1 MKKEIDPDLSAEEL
15 ADLILEKPET
25 AEQCGRD
32 DWLKLTGD
40 EWARLLSEQTQL
52 ADKCRWREL
61 SAGNWAELIGNQP
74 QFADKCDAWD
84 QFNGGCWAL
93 LLRMQPQLADRCDWA
108 KLEDWNWSA
117 LLSEQPQ
124 FADKCGIWEKMSP
137 HSIGLL
143 LAAQPQFADQFD
155 FTRLN
160 GECWT
165 RILRRQPQFADRCDW
180 SLLDGGDWEMLL
192 LAQPQFADK
201 CDWTRLANEQIG
213 ELLKAHPSLADQ
225 MPMMKYIDFIDS
237 PTVRD
242 HLRTLPPLPPAQQCI
257 LIAQSDIKPLEEKL
271 AALRKIRD
279 TTSPEDFARGCWT
292 FQSDDPF
299 PVILDRYIK
308 TREERLAEIRKAEP
322 GIVYVVKS
330 SYRGSYGMPYST
342 FDAALASVEELEDD
356 EYPPSIRRLHIDD
369 PKGAYLVAEL
379 SRKLELVEID
389 VSGGC
394 DAGSMRDW
402 GGELQNGYAHV
413 PHPFKRGDIVRQG
426 ECYYVLDESVED
438 SSGRFSWGTDEGD
451 MQLYGMAWDRACG
464 TFGHEHICYTCGGT
478 EIVEP
483 KDLPEKERM
492 LAAVANVMRDGH
504 ALIEFLQCFTNGYR
518 DDLEENAIIW
528 SKKDESDRKSSPST
542 ILRSDLPGLPANL
555 FLCKRESYRL
565 PATVRVQRSC
575 AAEPNRWDVVELTL
589 EAEPSFKGGTGDLA
603 PGDALL
609 IRTFVARNLE
619 SFLAHFN
626 GDMSFDDLLA
636 ALKEDEMCKAT
647 VD

>member
-1 MKKEIDPDLSAEEL
+1 
-15 ADLILEKPET
+15 
-25 AEQCGRD
+25 
-32 DWLKLTGD
+32 
-40 EWARLLSEQTQL
+40 
-52 ADKCRWREL
+52 
-61 SAGNWAELIGNQP
+61 
-74 QFADKCDAWD
+74 
-84 QFNGGCWAL
+84 
-93 LLRMQPQLADRCDWA
+93 
-108 KLEDWNWSA
+108 
-117 LLSEQPQ
+117 
-124 FADKCGIWEKMSP
+124 
-137 HSIGLL
+137 
-143 LAAQPQFADQFD
+143 
-155 FTRLN
+155 
-160 GECWT
+160 
-165 RILRRQPQFADRCDW
+165 
-180 SLLDGGDWEMLL
+180 
-192 LAQPQFADK
+192 
-201 CDWTRLANEQIG
+201 
-213 ELLKAHPSLADQ
+213 
-225 MPMMKYIDFIDS
+225 
-237 PTVRD
+237 
-242 HLRTLPPLPPAQQCI
+242 
-257 LIAQSDIKPLEEKL
+257 
-271 AALRKIRD
+271 
-279 TTSPEDFARGCWT
+279 
-292 FQSDDPF
+292 
-299 PVILDRYIK
+299 
-308 TREERLAEIRKAEP
+308 
-322 GIVYVVKS
+322 
-330 SYRGSYGMPYST
+330 
-342 FDAALASVEELEDD
+342 
-356 EYPPSIRRLHIDD
+356 
-369 PKGAYLVAEL
+369 
-379 SRKLELVEID
+379 
-389 VSGGC
+389 
-394 DAGSMRDW
+394 
-402 GGELQNGYAHV
+402 
-413 PHPFKRGDIVRQG
+413 
-426 ECYYVLDESVED
+426 
-438 SSGRFSWGTDEGD
+438 

>member
-40 EWARLLSEQTQL
+40 EWERLLSEQPQF
-52 ADKCRWREL
+52 ADKCHWREF

-93 LLRMQPQLADRCDWA
+93 LLRMQPQFADRCDWA
-108 KLEDWNWSA
+108 MLEDWNWST

-143 LAAQPQFADQFD
+143 LAAQPQFADKFD

-180 SLLDGGDWEMLL
+180 KLLDGGDWEMLL

-242 HLRTLPPLPPAQQCI
+242 YLRTLPPLPPAQQCI

-271 AALRKIRD
+271 AALREIRD
-279 TTSPEDFARGCWT
+279 TTPSEDFSHGCWT

-322 GIVYVVKS
+322 GVVYVVKS

-356 EYPPSIRRLHIDD
+356 EYPPSIQRLRIDD
-369 PKGAYLVAEL
+369 PKGSYLVAEL

-389 VSGGC
+389 VSGGYNT
-394 DAGSMRDW
+394 DSMRDW

-464 TFGHEHICYTCGGT
+464 TFGHEHIYYTRGGT

-492 LAAVANVMRDGH
+492 LAAVSLVMRDGH

-528 SKKDESDRKSSPST
+528 SKKDESDQKSSPPT

-555 FLCKRESYRL
+555 FLCKRESHGL
-565 PATVRVQRSC
+565 PAILRVQRSC
-575 AAEPNRWDVVELTL
+575 AAEPNRWDVVGITL

-603 PGDALL
+603 PGDALF